1 MKNWLSFGLFL
12 SVSLV
17 FSGCSTQQYF
27 TLANATDET
36 ISIYYT
42 IENPPEK
49 EGIFSVP
56 SEIFQADATYQPDPD
71 HPLPYADLNFADNSV
86 HLKLPPKSVLV
97 LGRVFNDTY
106 NASTQTTAQGKV
118 FNLQELKFRYD
129 GTDFTIN
136 KENFHDFFIEDKGT
150 FRYIVQ

>member
-1 MKNWLSFGLFL
+1 MKNWLSFCLFL
-12 SVSLV
+12 SASLV

-36 ISIYYT
+36 ISIYYSLESAT
-42 IENPPEK
+42 DEK
-49 EGIFSVP
+49 SIFKIP
-56 SEIFQADATYQPDPD
+56 SEIFQADEAYQPDVN
-71 HPLPYADLNFADNSV
+71 HPLPYSDLNFADNHV

-118 FNLQELKFRYD
+118 FNLQEVKFSYG
-129 GTDFTIN
+129 GTDITIN
-136 KENFHDFFIEDKGT
+136 KENFHDFFIEQKGT

>member
-1 MKNWLSFGLFL
+1 MKNWLSFCVFL
-12 SVSLV
+12 SVSLI

-42 IENPPEK
+42 LENTPDEK
-49 EGIFSVP
+49 SIFTVP
-56 SEIFQADATYQPDPD
+56 SEIFQADETYQPDSN
-71 HPLPYADLNFADNSV
+71 HPLPYTDLNIADNYV

-97 LGRVFNDTY
+97 FGRVFNDTY

-118 FNLQELKFRYD
+118 FNLQELQFSYG
-129 GTDFTIN
+129 GTDFIIS
-136 KENFHDFFIEDKGT
+136 KENFHDFFIDQKGT